1 MNLNNITTALK
12 TGITIYQYEQWQ
24 NTGSVNLMQKE
35 SHMLSKVWLNTNIHN
50 PDSLD
55 KPFIQLSATFTSE
68 SDIQEYNEWLDA
80 NQYKLYPLLL
90 DILKISLKADFHN
103 HANISNIH
111 YEGGKF
117 PSMLTIQLTGPTK
130 DLNKVFKTLEE
141 YDDWWHQFKKKNP
154 DAFRKDAKY
163 VKSINGLFLIQKRLY
178 QIPNRS
184 LS

>member
-35 SHMLSKVWLNTNIHN
+35 SHMLAKVWLKTNIHN

-90 DILKISLKADFHN
+90 DILKISLRMVSTTMPILLILITKEENSQVCLPFN
-103 HANISNIH
+103 C
-111 YEGGKF
+111 
-117 PSMLTIQLTGPTK
+117 LT
-130 DLNKVFKTLEE
+130 
-141 YDDWWHQFKKKNP
+141 
-154 DAFRKDAKY
+154 
-163 VKSINGLFLIQKRLY
+163 
-178 QIPNRS
+178 
-184 LS
+184 

>member
-35 SHMLSKVWLNTNIHN
+35 SHMLSKVWLKTNIHN

-68 SDIQEYNEWLDA
+68 FDIQEYNEWLNA

-90 DILKISLKADFHN
+90 DILKISLKDNFYNYSNA
-103 HANISNIH
+103 SNILRRREIPKYAYQELVDQVENEYGYDADKDH
-111 YEGGKF
+111 VPLHFK
-117 PSMLTIQLTGPTK
+117 TIQDIENYFELVHIETQELTATG
-130 DLNKVFKTLEE
+130 FKTAILKE
-141 YDDWWHQFKKKNP
+141 
-154 DAFRKDAKY
+154 
-163 VKSINGLFLIQKRLY
+163 L
-178 QIPNRS
+178 
-184 LS
+184 

>member
-35 SHMLSKVWLNTNIHN
+35 SHMLSKVWLKTNIYN

-55 KPFIQLSATFTSE
+55 KPFIQLSAYFYFRIRYSR
-68 SDIQEYNEWLDA
+68 IQRMVKA

-90 DILKISLKADFHN
+90 DILKISLKDDYYN
-103 HANISNIH
+103 YSNTSNIH

-117 PSMLTIQLTGPTK
+117 PSMLTIQLF
-130 DLNKVFKTLEE
+130 NLE
-141 YDDWWHQFKKKNP
+141 F
-154 DAFRKDAKY
+154 
-163 VKSINGLFLIQKRLY
+163 
-178 QIPNRS
+178 
-184 LS
+184 

>member
-35 SHMLSKVWLNTNIHN
+35 SHMLSKVCLKTNIHN

-68 SDIQEYNEWLDA
+68 FDIQEYNEWLSA

-90 DILKISLKADFHN
+90 DILKISLKDDFYN
-103 HANISNIH
+103 YSNASNIH
-111 YEGGKF
+111 YEGGKS
-117 PSMLTIQLTGPTK
+117 PSMLTIQLF
-130 DLNKVFKTLEE
+130 NLE
-141 YDDWWHQFKKKNP
+141 F
-154 DAFRKDAKY
+154 
-163 VKSINGLFLIQKRLY
+163 
-178 QIPNRS
+178 
-184 LS
+184 

>member
-35 SHMLSKVWLNTNIHN
+35 SHMLSKVWLKTNIHN

-68 SDIQEYNEWLDA
+68 FDIQEYNEWLNA

-90 DILKISLKADFHN
+90 DILKISLKDDFYN
-103 HANISNIH
+103 YSNASNIH

-117 PSMLTIQLTGPTK
+117 PSMLTIQLFNL
-130 DLNKVFKTLEE
+130 DV
-141 YDDWWHQFKKKNP
+141 
-154 DAFRKDAKY
+154 
-163 VKSINGLFLIQKRLY
+163 
-178 QIPNRS
+178 
-184 LS
+184 

>member
-35 SHMLSKVWLNTNIHN
+35 SHMLSKVWLKTNIHN

-90 DILKISLKADFHN
+90 DILKISLRM
-103 HANISNIH
+103 ISTTIPILRILIMK
-111 YEGGKF
+111 EGNSQVCLPF
-117 PSMLTIQLTGPTK
+117 NCLT
-130 DLNKVFKTLEE
+130 
-141 YDDWWHQFKKKNP
+141 
-154 DAFRKDAKY
+154 
-163 VKSINGLFLIQKRLY
+163 
-178 QIPNRS
+178 
-184 LS
+184 

>member
-12 TGITIYQYEQWQ
+12 TGITVYQYEQWQ

-35 SHMLSKVWLNTNIHN
+35 SHMLSKVWLKTNIHN

-68 SDIQEYNEWLDA
+68 SDIQEYNEWLNV

-90 DILKISLKADFHN
+90 DILKISLKDDFHN
-103 HANISNIH
+103 YATNTSNTH

-117 PSMLTIQLTGPTK
+117 PSMLTVQLF
-130 DLNKVFKTLEE
+130 NLE
-141 YDDWWHQFKKKNP
+141 F
-154 DAFRKDAKY
+154 
-163 VKSINGLFLIQKRLY
+163 
-178 QIPNRS
+178 
-184 LS
+184 

>member
-35 SHMLSKVWLNTNIHN
+35 SHILSKVWLKTNIYN

-68 SDIQEYNEWLDA
+68 FDIQEYNEWLNA

-90 DILKISLKADFHN
+90 DILKISLKDDFYN
-103 HANISNIH
+103 YSNASNIH
-111 YEGGKF
+111 YKGGKF
-117 PSMLTIQLTGPTK
+117 PSMLTIQLF
-130 DLNKVFKTLEE
+130 NLE
-141 YDDWWHQFKKKNP
+141 F
-154 DAFRKDAKY
+154 
-163 VKSINGLFLIQKRLY
+163 
-178 QIPNRS
+178 
-184 LS
+184 